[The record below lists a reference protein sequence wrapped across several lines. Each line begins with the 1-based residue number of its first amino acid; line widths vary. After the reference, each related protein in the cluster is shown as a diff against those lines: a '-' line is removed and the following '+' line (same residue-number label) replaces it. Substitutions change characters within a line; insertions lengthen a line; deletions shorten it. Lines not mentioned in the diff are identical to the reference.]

1 MSAKPKTDETVLTPD
16 QRPHDVSQ
24 PLDKLDPVEKI
35 KADGNYLRGT
45 IKQSLED
52 RLTYAVRDNDTKTLK
67 FFGIYQQDD
76 RDIRDERR
84 HQKLEPAYSFMVRL
98 RIPGG
103 VITPKQWLKL
113 DELARTHANGTLRI
127 TDRQTFQYHGVLKPN
142 LKSLMQGFRD
152 VGLDCIAA
160 CGDVN
165 RGVLAAPNTHLST
178 VHADVYAIACAV
190 SNHLRPQTSAYAEI
204 WYDEKPTGPDEEP
217 LYGPTYLPRKFKIA
231 FAVPPSNDVDVYAH
245 DIGFVAIEEKGKLAG
260 FNVLVGGGMG
270 RTDNANQTYPRLGS
284 LIGFIPPD
292 RVTDVAEKTVTIQRD
307 YGDRVNRAHAR
318 FKYTLDDRGLDW
330 FKNELHQR
338 LGYTLDAPRP
348 FSFDNNTDR
357 FGWVQSDDGLWHY
370 TLFVLTGRIKDD
382 AGTRVMSAL
391 RAIAGQH
398 TGEFRLTP
406 NQNVIISKVAGKDKA
421 IIEALLAEHHLGEA
435 NEISFRQK
443 AAIACVALPTCGLA
457 MAEAERYLPSLIDKI
472 DRLLEKTGLSDQPIT
487 IRMTG
492 CPNGC
497 GRPYIAELGFSGRAP
512 GKYNMYLGG
521 GAHGQRL
528 NKLYRENIG
537 EEQIL
542 EELTMLFT
550 RYAAERAPGEP
561 FGDYVIRA
569 GFVPEVKEGRFF
581 ND

>member
-1 MSAKPKTDETVLTPD
+1 LSAKTKIIEPVLKPDE
-16 QRPHDVSQ
+16 RPRDVSQ
-24 PLDKLDPVEKI
+24 PLEKLDPVERI
-35 KADGNYLRGT
+35 KADGNYLRGS

-76 RDIRDERR
+76 RDVRDERR

-103 VITPKQWLKL
+103 VVTPKQWLKL
-113 DELARTHANGTLRI
+113 DELAHTHANGMLRI

-165 RGVLAAPNTHLST
+165 RGVLAAPNTHLSKT
-178 VHADVYAIACAV
+178 HEEVYAIACAV

-204 WYDEKPTGPDEEP
+204 WYDEKPAGPDHEP

-245 DIGFVAIEEKGKLAG
+245 DMGFVAIEEKGRLAG

-270 RTDNANQTYPRLGS
+270 RTDNADKTYPRLGS
-284 LIGFIPPD
+284 VVGFIKPEQ
-292 RVTDVAEKTVTIQRD
+292 VTDVAEKTVTIQRD
-307 YGDRVNRAHAR
+307 FGDRATRAHAR

-330 FKNELHQR
+330 FVEELQKR
-338 LGYTLDAPRP
+338 LGYVLEPARP
-348 FSFDNNTDR
+348 FFFESNTDQ
-357 FGWVQSDDGLWHY
+357 FGWVKSDDGVWHY

-382 AGTRVMSAL
+382 AGTKVMSAL
-391 RAIAGQH
+391 RALAEQH

-406 NQNVIISKVAGKDKA
+406 NQNVIIANVAEADKKKVES
-421 IIEALLAEHHLGEA
+421 ILAAHDQGEA
-435 NEISFRQK
+435 NQVSFRQK

-472 DRLLEKTGLSDQPIT
+472 DALLVETGLADQPIT

-497 GRPYIAELGFSGRAP
+497 GRPYIAEIGFSGRAP

-537 EEQIL
+537 ETQIL
-542 EELTMLFT
+542 DELKTLFT
-550 RYAAERAPGEP
+550 RYAAERTPAEP
-561 FGDYVIRA
+561 FGDFVIRA
-569 GFVPEVKEGRFF
+569 GVVPEVKEGRFF